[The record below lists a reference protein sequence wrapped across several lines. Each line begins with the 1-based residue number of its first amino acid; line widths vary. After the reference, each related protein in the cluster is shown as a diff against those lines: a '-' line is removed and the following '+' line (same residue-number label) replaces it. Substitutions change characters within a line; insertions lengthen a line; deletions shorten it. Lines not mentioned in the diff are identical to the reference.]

1 MALFHGKSSRV
12 AILSIFFH
20 LSSLIPFLQPSNA
33 VALTQRSSP
42 PSAAVLTSPYVP
54 NIAVLLSREDSV
66 LTYHSMLA
74 YHCHCR
80 SLNTEQVLEITVHDT
95 HMVITREEDGKR
107 MPLTMSSQLIT
118 QAGKDIRSKIR
129 QHGGNTPLL
138 EDYEF
143 IHRDLHIRAWQYM
156 SEEEIK
162 VTYTMVSD
170 MITALRDNL
179 LRIALGECSVDLGQ
193 MIEGRSHEAGGG
205 SLGFLDD
212 FATDGLNG
220 TTPNS
225 PNGANSTSSGSLSGQ
240 NRTNVTAPNFS
251 NGSNGTTIG
260 PLGEDAWE
268 YRVPNTDTFIII
280 GKYGRRMPLLG
291 ILQLLNHADADLRL
305 KINEY
310 GGRTP
315 LGDNVY
321 RFQEDSLEVEAHKTT
336 GPLTYNMVR
345 DMVTGL
351 KDCFWHVNY
360 VESAIDI
367 YRVEGTRPDGYIY
380 GKEIFG
386 SGTISFQ
393 EPRNR
398 SNMTTIQGSDVST
411 A

>member
-1 MALFHGKSSRV
+1 M

>member
-1 MALFHGKSSRV
+1 M
-12 AILSIFFH
+12 AILSLLLH

-33 VALTQRSSP
+33 DALTQRSNP
-42 PSAAVLTSPYVP
+42 PSAAVLTSPYVL

-66 LTYHSMLA
+66 PTYHSILA

-118 QAGKDIRSKIR
+118 RAGKHIRSKIR

-162 VTYTMVSD
+162 VTYKMVSD

-193 MIEGRSHEAGGG
+193 MTEGKSHEAGGG

-240 NRTNVTAPNFS
+240 NGTNVTAPNLS

-260 PLGEDAWE
+260 PLGADAWE
-268 YRVPNTDTFIII
+268 YRVPNTDTLIII
-280 GKYGRRMPLLG
+280 GKLVYGRRMPLLG

-305 KINEY
+305 EIDKH
-310 GGRTP
+310 GGRSP

-345 DMVTGL
+345 DLVTGL

-360 VESAIDI
+360 VESAVDI
-367 YRVEGTRPDGYIY
+367 YLVEGTRPDVHIY
-380 GKEIFG
+380 RKEIVG
-386 SGTISFQ
+386 SGTISFR

-398 SNMTTIQGSDVST
+398 SNMTTVQGSGVST